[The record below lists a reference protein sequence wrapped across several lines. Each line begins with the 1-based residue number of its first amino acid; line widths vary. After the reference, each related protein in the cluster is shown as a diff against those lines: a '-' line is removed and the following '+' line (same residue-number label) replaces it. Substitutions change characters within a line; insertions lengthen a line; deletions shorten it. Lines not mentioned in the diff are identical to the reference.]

1 MWAHEGFH
9 MEVVHRLYQ
18 IRFSERF
25 DPGLNLQQ
33 IRGTEGVRVR
43 DAYAK
48 AAQEAGI
55 TWSGRSYRDE

>member
-1 MWAHEGFH
+1 